1 MIEIAIVAGLIL
13 LNGVFAMSELAVVSA
28 RKALLRTMAE
38 RGKSGASSALALAEN
53 PGRFLSTVQIG
64 ITLIGVGTG
73 AFSGATL
80 GGMLSDILLDA
91 GLPTAAAGALGYGG
105 VVAII
110 TYLSVVIGELVPKNF
125 ALRNAEAIA
134 CAVARP
140 MSILSKIAAPAVWLL
155 DASTR
160 LVFRLLGQSEVA
172 ENVVTEE
179 EIKSI
184 VAEAAATGVIE
195 SDEQRM
201 ISSVLRLGD
210 RTARSLMTPRTDVDL
225 INLAH
230 PIERIT
236 ASIRQTRH
244 ARLPVADG
252 DDDDIIG
259 ILILREVFEKG
270 VPDTVQGIRRLVRK
284 AEVVPDTLDALTVL
298 ERLRQSEHPL
308 VLVHDEYGHFEG
320 VITTSDILEA
330 IAGLFRS
337 DLDPGDE
344 EDFVQREDGS
354 WLVSGALQA
363 ETLEDRLGLELPEDR
378 DFETVAGYVLSLMN
392 HVPKTGETVINGAW
406 RFEVIDMDGLRI
418 DKVLVTA
425 TLGDLDGSEET
436 RA

>member
-1 MIEIAIVAGLIL
+1 
-13 LNGVFAMSELAVVSA
+13 
-28 RKALLRTMAE
+28 
-38 RGKSGASSALALAEN
+38 
-53 PGRFLSTVQIG
+53 
-64 ITLIGVGTG
+64 
-73 AFSGATL
+73 
-80 GGMLSDILLDA
+80 
-91 GLPTAAAGALGYGG
+91 
-105 VVAII
+105 
-110 TYLSVVIGELVPKNF
+110 
-125 ALRNAEAIA
+125 
-134 CAVARP
+134 
-140 MSILSKIAAPAVWLL
+140 MSILSRIAAPAVWLL